1 MNPRDWVRGCG
12 KPVNSVR
19 KHRQMVITVFFAPL
33 ISPSMSG
40 SRGYKTGGNPEIR
53 EINNSLITNS
63 PTVNLLAVEF
73 LFKQKEKH
81 EKIYFVHNK
90 FHVIDGMSVWRS

>member
-53 EINNSLITNS
+53 EINNSLIINS
-63 PTVNLLAVEF
+63 PTAL
-73 LFKQKEKH
+73 
-81 EKIYFVHNK
+81 
-90 FHVIDGMSVWRS
+90 SWRSILFNKKGKYEKNTNRIYVLYFIGLC

>member
-63 PTVNLLAVEF
+63 PAVNLLAVDF
-73 LFKQKEKH
+73 LFKQKEKQN
-81 EKIYFVHNK
+81 EKDYTSCKFVV
-90 FHVIDGMSVWRS
+90 FVGWVQ